1 MLLCPWD
8 CPGRRARVACHLLL
22 QGILSTQV
30 LSLHLLPWQLDSSPP
45 SREGSPVY
53 SYVAALSL
61 LLCPRPVTK
70 LCASLCDP
78 IDCSRPGF
86 PFLHCLPEF
95 AQMHVHWLDD
105 AISPSHLHPGPDIWW
120 RIKTKLL
127 LLNIHRGEKSS
138 PLDRSSLLWERSW
151 KASLNYTKVEWENVP
166 LGYLNFEIKYFVILW
181 DCNSSKPMEYQEN
194 RRFD

>member
-1 MLLCPWD
+1 MQHVFQNVPDNVKSYVVVVVSVAKLYRTLATPRTVDPMLLCPWD

-95 AQMHVHWLDD
+95 AQMHVH
-105 AISPSHLHPGPDIWW
+105 
-120 RIKTKLL
+120 
-127 LLNIHRGEKSS
+127 
-138 PLDRSSLLWERSW
+138 
-151 KASLNYTKVEWENVP
+151 
-166 LGYLNFEIKYFVILW
+166 
-181 DCNSSKPMEYQEN
+181 
-194 RRFD
+194 